1 MFGGE
6 RQSSVAVATTEASDL
21 FGGAR
26 VSPEECVTIA
36 TVLLIWPVSDLLFLS
51 SPDWSASLQPEEQKV
66 GDAPVLPLT
75 PPSSRLVFKLS
86 LFVNKTY
93 FLSPELR
100 ILFCFENDGRTGV
113 LCLKGH
119 LKTS

>member
-21 FGGAR
+21 LGG
-26 VSPEECVTIA
+26 EECVTIA
-36 TVLLIWPVSDLLFLS
+36 TVLLIWPGSDLLFLS

-100 ILFCFENDGRTGV
+100 VLFCFENDGRIGV
-113 LCLKGH
+113 LRVK
-119 LKTS
+119 